1 QVSAGVGQQYGALDA
16 QNNAAIS
23 SINSQVANAPGYTA
37 SDPNVLAKEAANP
50 VSFSGDQGNVKQFQ
64 SLLNNSYGG
73 PASAEG
79 TTDYTNQQGNINSAI
94 AAGNAA
100 TTTEAGRENL
110 LSQNEAAPTTGVTAL
125 NSAILSQ
132 DPNALGSVEN
142 AYKPFN
148 NLLGNLSTGAQN
160 ADTTIGKEQTDAA
173 TSSAA
178 ANKAINDQISGLNTG
193 ITGTLTADQQKAS
206 AQNAHIKSDLAAG
219 TPSTSDLAA
228 LGMTSDQWNSLSAAD
243 KAASTSHAVTSANG
257 QWGANTGT
265 TAMDPTAFLTQT
277 DPNALL
283 TAANTATPEQYQ
295 QAQAYQTL
303 LGNSTLGAPAAAIN
317 QSTANQAGTAPTSF
331 NKYDQGT
338 ALSTAQ
344 GASTQEQAA
353 AQAYVDAIQA
363 GADEQHA
370 QAAAANTAHHMD
382 SAYAAGSIVGIPLA
396 AANELGIG
404 GTLGAGISNATRA
417 WGSVDKA
424 IVNSI

>member
-1 QVSAGVGQQYGALDA
+1 MAYVSNMSDEEQKTDPDATPPGSVAPTGGGGGAVRLSPQSAVSPVGGSGTNSGTPGSAPTPASAGGSFASLDKYLGANQGQAQPLANQVSAGVGQQYGNLDA

-23 SINSQVANAPGYTA
+23 SINNQVTNAPGYTA
-37 SDPNVLAKEAANP
+37 SSPTTAATMASEAANP

-79 TTDYTNQQGNINSAI
+79 TTDYTTQQGNINSAI

-148 NLLGNLSTGAQN
+148 NLLGNLNTGAQN
-160 ADTTIGKEQTDAA
+160 ADTTIAKEQTDAA

-228 LGMTSDQWNSLSAAD
+228 LGMTSDQWNS
-243 KAASTSHAVTSANG
+243 
-257 QWGANTGT
+257 
-265 TAMDPTAFLTQT
+265 
-277 DPNALL
+277 
-283 TAANTATPEQYQ
+283 
-295 QAQAYQTL
+295 
-303 LGNSTLGAPAAAIN
+303 
-317 QSTANQAGTAPTSF
+317 
-331 NKYDQGT
+331 
-338 ALSTAQ
+338 
-344 GASTQEQAA
+344 
-353 AQAYVDAIQA
+353 
-363 GADEQHA
+363 
-370 QAAAANTAHHMD
+370 
-382 SAYAAGSIVGIPLA
+382 
-396 AANELGIG
+396 
-404 GTLGAGISNATRA
+404 
-417 WGSVDKA
+417 
-424 IVNSI
+424 